1 MSHADAW
8 LSSRSIDNKLLGDGE
23 RVMTSTLFDLTGK
36 VAVITG
42 SSRGIGR
49 AIAERMAEHGA
60 KVVVTSRK
68 LDACEEVVKA
78 IKAKGGE
85 AIALTCNISRKEEL
99 QKLVD
104 DTSKHWGGIDVLVCN
119 AAVNPYYGPSI
130 DMPDDAY
137 DKVMNSNVRSN
148 FWLCNMVLPQ
158 MAKRGGGSIVII
170 SSIAGLLGS
179 PTLGVYGLSKA
190 ADMALARNLCAEW
203 GPKNIRA
210 NCIAPGLV
218 RTDFART
225 LWEDP
230 KVYEQVVKAYPL
242 RRIGE
247 PDEIAGAAVFL
258 AGPSGSFM
266 TGQTIVID
274 GGGVVGR
281 GG

>member
-1 MSHADAW
+1 
-8 LSSRSIDNKLLGDGE
+8 
-23 RVMTSTLFDLTGK
+23 MTAALFDLTGK
-36 VAVITG
+36 VVVVTG

-49 AIAERMAEHGA
+49 ATAERMAEHGA

-68 LDACEEVVKA
+68 LDACEEVVRA
-78 IKAKGGE
+78 IKSKGGE
-85 AIALTCNISRKEEL
+85 AIALACNISRKEDL
-99 QKLVD
+99 QALVEGAI
-104 DTSKHWGGIDVLVCN
+104 KHWGGIDVLVCN
-119 AAVNPYYGPSI
+119 AAVNPYYGPSLNT
-130 DMPDDAY
+130 PDDAY

-158 MAKRGGGSIVII
+158 MAKRGGGSVIII
-170 SSIAGLLGS
+170 SSIAGLIGS
-179 PTLGVYGLSKA
+179 TTLGIYGISKA
-190 ADMALARNLCAEW
+190 ADMALARNLCVEW

-218 RTDFART
+218 RTDFAKA
-225 LWEDP
+225 LWDDP
-230 KVYEQVVKAYPL
+230 AVYEQTVKHYPL

-266 TGQTIVID
+266 SGQTIVID
-274 GGGVVGR
+274 GGGLIAR

>member
-1 MSHADAW
+1 MIQTLKQQTRRQVAS
-8 LSSRSIDNKLLGDGE
+8 DGE
-23 RVMTSTLFDLTGK
+23 CIMTSTLFDLTGK

-60 KVVVTSRK
+60 KVVVSSRK
-68 LDACEEVVKA
+68 LDACEEVVKS
-78 IKAKGGE
+78 IKDKGGE
-85 AIALTCNISRKEEL
+85 AISLACNINRKEDL

-104 DTSKHWGGIDVLVCN
+104 DTIKHWGRIDVLVCN

-130 DMPDDAY
+130 NMPDDAY

-158 MAKRGGGSIVII
+158 MAERGGGSIVII
-170 SSIAGLLGS
+170 SSIAGLIGS

-190 ADMALARNLCAEW
+190 ADMALARNICAEW
-203 GPKNIRA
+203 GPKNVRA
-210 NCIAPGLV
+210 NCIAPGLI

-230 KVYEQVVKAYPL
+230 KVYEQTVRVYPL

>member
-1 MSHADAW
+1 
-8 LSSRSIDNKLLGDGE
+8 
-23 RVMTSTLFDLTGK
+23 MTSSLFDLTGK

-60 KVVVTSRK
+60 KVVVSSRK

-78 IKAKGGE
+78 IKDKGGE
-85 AIALTCNISRKEEL
+85 AISLACNINRKEDL

-104 DTSKHWGGIDVLVCN
+104 DTIEHWSGIDVLVCN

-158 MAKRGGGSIVII
+158 MAQRGGGSVIII
-170 SSIAGLLGS
+170 SSIAGILGS

-218 RTDFART
+218 RTDFAKA
-225 LWEDP
+225 LWDDP
-230 KVYEQVVKAYPL
+230 KIHEQTVKVYPL